1 MRTIVAAA
9 LATLAAC
16 ATEVAPEDPRP
27 NDGMFRDFVDGK
39 FDGAGHPFNA
49 RVIDADACGAGCALA
64 LDGAA
69 QRGELT
75 VSVRARVHALDD
87 ALIIRIV
94 DADGAVS
101 AEERITAD
109 RVRNLGEWIDL
120 PLTYRSDGAPRTIEI
135 APGGDVEIDYVEVF
149 PRRFGLVL
157 SPGSGVL
164 ADDDAITIE
173 VPLGEAL
180 DRVELDGVDVSARFA
195 ERTDTA
201 FRTLY
206 TARGLPPGDLRV
218 RAAGEAARMQLQREP
233 ASCVFEGD
241 PASTRVLVTGFQPF
255 PADGWHDNVSEVAVR
270 AIDPSRLRG
279 ARVMRLILPVE
290 YDRAAALVRDAI
302 DRCAPD
308 AAISFGQGGG
318 AIALEET
325 AYNLKDTG
333 EVAGGVPDNRGVIA
347 AALPIDPDA
356 PAERATGLPLDRI
369 AAALEAIGERPQ
381 RSDDPGRY
389 ICNNVFFV
397 ETGVLP
403 RAGFVHLPYTTSFD
417 PSTRA
422 RWGRVAETAVQ
433 ALSDR

>member
-1 MRTIVAAA
+1 MRTIVVVG

-16 ATEVAPEDPRP
+16 ATEVAPTDSP
-27 NDGMFRDFVDGK
+27 NEGMFRDFVDGK

-49 RVIDADACGAGCALA
+49 RVIDASACGGGCALA

-75 VSVRARVHALDD
+75 VGVRARVHAIDD
-87 ALIIRIV
+87 ALVMRIV
-94 DADGAVS
+94 DADGNVS

-109 RVRNLGEWIDL
+109 RVRSFGDWIDL
-120 PLTYRSDGAPRTIEI
+120 PITYWSDGAPRTIELP
-135 APGGDVEIDYVEVF
+135 AGEIEYEYVETF

-164 ADDDAITIE
+164 ADDEPITIE

-180 DRVELDGVDVSARFA
+180 DRVELDGVDVSAAFA
-195 ERTDTA
+195 DRTDTA

-206 TARGLPPGDLRV
+206 TARGLGAGDLRV
-218 RAAGEAARMQLQREP
+218 RAAGEAARMQLLHAP
-233 ASCVFEGD
+233 ASCAFEGD
-241 PASTRVLVTGFQPF
+241 PAGAKVLVTGFQPF

-279 ARVMRLILPVE
+279 VRVMRLILPVE

-302 DRCAPD
+302 ARCSPD

-318 AIALEET
+318 AIALEHT

-347 AALPIDPDA
+347 AALPIDPAA
-356 PAERATGLPLDRI
+356 PATRATSLPLDRI
-369 AAALEAIGERPQ
+369 EAALRAIGEHPEA
-381 RSDDPGRY
+381 SDDPGRY

-397 ETGVLP
+397 ETGALA
-403 RAGFVHLPYTTSFD
+403 RAGFIHLPYTTSFD
-417 PSTRA
+417 TSARN
-422 RWGRVAETAVQ
+422 RWGRVAETAVN
-433 ALSDR
+433 ALSAR

>member
-1 MRTIVAAA
+1 MRSIVAVA

-16 ATEVAPEDPRP
+16 ATEVAPEDARP
-27 NDGMFRDFVDGK
+27 NEGMFRDFVDGK

-49 RVIDADACGAGCALA
+49 RVIDASACGGGCALA

-87 ALIIRIV
+87 ALVIRIV
-94 DADGAVS
+94 DGDGNVS

-109 RVRNLGEWIDL
+109 RVRVSGEWIDL
-120 PLTYRSDGAPRTIEI
+120 ALSYWSDGAPRTIEI
-135 APGGDVEIDYVEVF
+135 VPGGEIDVDYVEVF

-164 ADDDAITIE
+164 ADDEAITIE

-180 DRVELDGVDVSARFA
+180 DRVELDGVDVARSFVD
-195 ERTDTA
+195 RTDTA

-206 TARGLPPGDLRV
+206 TATGLPPGDLRV
-218 RAAGEAARMQLQREP
+218 RAAGEAARMQRLREP
-233 ASCVFEGD
+233 ASCAFEGD
-241 PASTRVLVTGFQPF
+241 PAGTKVLVTGFQPF

-279 ARVMRLILPVE
+279 VRVMRLVLPVE

-302 DRCAPD
+302 ERCSPD

-347 AALPIDPDA
+347 AALPIDPLA
-356 PAERATGLPLDRI
+356 PPERATGLPLARI
-369 AAALEAIGERPQ
+369 ERALEAIGEAPQ
-381 RSDDPGRY
+381 HSDDPGRY

-397 ETGVLP
+397 ETGALP

-417 PSTRA
+417 ASTRA

-433 ALSDR
+433 ALSDP